1 MMSGKG
7 LLSEERISELT
18 CELIDKYGKQDS
30 VAVVYSAIRQAVAE
44 AGEEAAKVAESCA
57 QCSEEE
63 CTSIVAAAIRRRV
76 GR

>member
-1 MMSGKG
+1 MSDKG
-7 LLSEERISELT
+7 LLSEERIEEILDGV
-18 CELIDKYGKQDS
+18 LNNAAWYDIDPDDIR
-30 VAVVYSAIRQAVAE
+30 SAIRQAVAE

>member
-1 MMSGKG
+1 MSDKR

-30 VAVVYSAIRQAVAE
+30 LVVVYSAIRQAVAE
-44 AGEEAAKVAESCA
+44 AGEEAAKVCDVIYAGGSDDDAAMRC
-57 QCSEEE
+57 
-63 CTSIVAAAIRRRV
+63 AAAIRRRV

>member
-1 MMSGKG
+1 MSDKG
-7 LLSEERISELT
+7 LLSEERIAFLT
-18 CELIDKYGKQDS
+18 NGAIERGSQSAIEW
-30 VAVVYSAIRQAVAE
+30 AIRQAVAE

-76 GR
+76 GG